1 MFCPHCGGGVEV
13 KMEMCKMKMLAGIL
27 LVLVLAGLSAI
38 VQAQSDEGLVAEWHF
53 DEGSGTIAKD
63 ESGSGNDGAIYG
75 AKWVEGKF
83 GKALEFD
90 GVDDYVKVPDDD
102 SLDVTTLSLWRLGY
116 TLQRISAIL
125 REG

>member
-38 VQAQSDEGLVAEWHF
+38 VQAQSDDGLVAEWHF
-53 DEGSGTIAKD
+53 DE
-63 ESGSGNDGAIYG
+63 GSGNDGAIYG

-102 SLDVTTLSLWRLGY
+102 SLDVTTLFLWRLGY